1 MSTNAKVVRVGLA
14 PATLS
19 GLAGSSAELSV
30 ETSQIDNS
38 IFGTEFSSQLAGVS
52 SFSLSANAWLRR
64 TAGFKASVKRAGNPT
79 PFTTE
84 AFAQVGST
92 KTYRIVDQSKEVWD
106 TEDLVVIFDDGTEVD
121 AVDIAEID
129 PMFGRVTFAANYTV
143 TGPITAT
150 GSFLTLADQCFANSV
165 DLTQNAESIDI
176 SDFCNVAEEDGF
188 VVTEYGTK
196 TVSASLS
203 GFYRAGNDF
212 FEQLKAR
219 ESFVLEFDFDGEGNT
234 VARGVFTITNYSQ
247 SGDQGSVEDLSLDFQ
262 LSVPE
267 GYRPFSWNF
276 TAESEASQ
284 SFKDVVNAWLRSE
297 YLHFQYLPFGVNQQG
312 FAGKGV
318 IDDASLS
325 VSVDSIAE
333 LTVSLSGS
341 GELERTI

>member
-1 MSTNAKVVRVGLA
+1 MSTNAKVVRVGLS
-14 PATLS
+14 PSTLN

-52 SFSLSANAWLRR
+52 SFSLSANAWLRK

-79 PFTTE
+79 PFTDE
-84 AFAQVGST
+84 AMTQVGST
-92 KTYRIVDQSKEVWD
+92 QTYRIVDTDKEVWD
-106 TEDLVVIFDDGTEVD
+106 FEDIVVIKDDGTEV
-121 AVDIAEID
+121 AAANIAEID
-129 PMFGRVTFAANYTV
+129 PMFGRVTFVAGYTV
-143 TGPITAT
+143 TGPITVT

-165 DLTQNAESIDI
+165 DLTQNAESIDV
-176 SDFCNVAEEDGF
+176 SDFCNVEAEDGF
-188 VVTEYGTK
+188 TVTEYGTK

-203 GFYRAGNDF
+203 GFYRIGNDF
-212 FEQLKAR
+212 FEQLKDR
-219 ESFVLEFDFDGEGNT
+219 DSFVLEFDFEGNGET

-247 SGDQGSVEDLSLDFQ
+247 SGDQGSVEELSLDFQ

-276 TAESEASQ
+276 GSESEASQ
-284 SFKDVVNAWLRSE
+284 SFRDVINAWLGSQF
-297 YLHFQYLPFGVNQQG
+297 LHFQYLPYGVNQSG

-333 LTVSLSGS
+333 LTVSVSGS
-341 GELERTI
+341 GELVRVP